1 MATSKQPNASGA
13 ETETPSALEQIHQH
27 PPLIHLGKVKEKN
40 AKKLKKG
47 KGNTMNEV
55 HMAIQQIQSGLEGS
69 NHHPVVISYE
79 EKPRKG
85 GKKKNKI
92 NIMGMKIDRKKL
104 KKRMKK
110 SGIRPGFL

>member
-13 ETETPSALEQIHQH
+13 ETDTPSALAQIHQH
-27 PPLIHLGKVKEKN
+27 PPLVHLGKVKEKN

-47 KGNTMNEV
+47 KGKTMSEV
-55 HMAIQQIQSGLEGS
+55 HMAVQQIQSGLEG
-69 NHHPVVISYE
+69 NHHPLVISYE

-110 SGIRPGFL
+110 SGVSPSFL

>member
-13 ETETPSALEQIHQH
+13 ETDTPSALEQFHQH
-27 PPLIHLGKVKEKN
+27 PPMVHLGKVKPKN

-47 KGNTMNEV
+47 KGKAMNEV
-55 HMAIQQIQSGLEGS
+55 HLAVQQIQSGLEGT
-69 NHHPVVISYE
+69 HHPVVISYE
-79 EKPRKG
+79 EKPRKNA
-85 GKKKNKI
+85 KKKNKI

-110 SGIRPGFL
+110 SGIRPSFL